1 MTILEAGQPGAL
13 VETGPT
19 SSIFDAPTQRG
30 HGRLRLRPVRL
41 EAMAQVEPGF
51 LEQRLIEI
59 SDLVRHGLRDAL
71 SALELGDFAIAQR
84 VIEADDEVDR
94 LCLALDRDAE
104 ILLVG
109 KVVPARDIALV
120 LASTRIAR
128 NLERMA
134 DQCVTIAKLVQ
145 AGGNDEPGS
154 DAVRASLEEMGR
166 RGERMLEAAT
176 DALSHRDVERARQL
190 DELDNLVD
198 DLNRSVVEQ
207 VLEIGGDRAR
217 REWGLRMVLVARAL
231 ERIADNAVDIAEQ
244 VCYVVT
250 GELREFSDASHPDE
264 RPGRGRVVL
273 RPRPRPA
280 RGPTDSGTGR
290 CSQRRRAAVP

>member
-1 MTILEAGQPGAL
+1 
-13 VETGPT
+13 
-19 SSIFDAPTQRG
+19 
-30 HGRLRLRPVRL
+30 
-41 EAMAQVEPGF
+41 MAHVEPGF
-51 LEQRLIEI
+51 LEQRLIEV

-71 SALELGDFAIAQR
+71 RALELGDFAIAQR
-84 VIEADDEVDR
+84 VIDADDEVDR

-154 DAVRASLEEMGR
+154 DGVRNSLEEMGR

-176 DALSHRDVERARQL
+176 DALTHRDAERALQL
-190 DELDNLVD
+190 DQLDNLVD

-207 VLEIGGDRAR
+207 VLAIGGDHAR
-217 REWGLRMVLVARAL
+217 REWGLRMVLAARAL

-244 VCYVVT
+244 ASYVVT

-264 RPGRGRVVL
+264 Q
-273 RPRPRPA
+273 
-280 RGPTDSGTGR
+280 SGE
-290 CSQRRRAAVP
+290 AA

>member
-1 MTILEAGQPGAL
+1 
-13 VETGPT
+13 
-19 SSIFDAPTQRG
+19 
-30 HGRLRLRPVRL
+30 
-41 EAMAQVEPGF
+41 MAQVAPGF
-51 LEQRLIEI
+51 LEQRLIEV
-59 SDLVRHGLRDAL
+59 SDLVRHDLREVLDAL
-71 SALELGDFAIAQR
+71 ARGDSAVAQR
-84 VIEADDEVDR
+84 VIEADDEIDR

-109 KVVPARDIALV
+109 HVVPGRDIALV

-145 AGGNDEPGS
+145 AGGNDRPEAA
-154 DAVRASLEEMGR
+154 AVRDSLEEMGR

-176 DALSHRDVERARQL
+176 DALSHRDAARARQL

-198 DLNRSVVEQ
+198 DLNRAVVEQ
-207 VLEIGGDRAR
+207 VLDLAGDRDCRA
-217 REWGLRMVLVARAL
+217 WGLRMVLVARAL

-244 VCYVVT
+244 ASYVVT

-264 RPGRGRVVL
+264 
-273 RPRPRPA
+273 
-280 RGPTDSGTGR
+280 TSGE
-290 CSQRRRAAVP
+290 AA

>member
-1 MTILEAGQPGAL
+1 
-13 VETGPT
+13 
-19 SSIFDAPTQRG
+19 
-30 HGRLRLRPVRL
+30 
-41 EAMAQVEPGF
+41 MAQVEPGF
-51 LEQRLIEI
+51 LEQRLVEI

-71 SALELGDFAIAQR
+71 LALASGDFAVAQR

-94 LCLALDRDAE
+94 LCLALDRDGE
-104 ILLVG
+104 ILLVSN
-109 KVVPARDIALV
+109 VVPARDIALV
-120 LASTRIAR
+120 LASTRMAR

-154 DAVRASLEEMGR
+154 AEVRALAR
-166 RGERMLEAAT
+166 RDGQARRAHARVRDRAHSRER
-176 DALSHRDVERARQL
+176 DADRARQL
-190 DELDNLVD
+190 DYLDNLVD
-198 DLNRSVVEQ
+198 DLNRAVVEQ

-217 REWGLRMVLVARAL
+217 REWGLRMVLAARGL

-264 RPGRGRVVL
+264 HPGE
-273 RPRPRPA
+273 
-280 RGPTDSGTGR
+280 
-290 CSQRRRAAVP
+290 AA

>member
-1 MTILEAGQPGAL
+1 VAEVA
-13 VETGPT
+13 
-19 SSIFDAPTQRG
+19 S
-30 HGRLRLRPVRL
+30 
-41 EAMAQVEPGF
+41 GF
-51 LEQRLIEI
+51 LEQRLIEV
-59 SDLVRHGLRDAL
+59 SDLVRHDLREVLDAL
-71 SALELGDFAIAQR
+71 ARSDSGVAQR
-84 VIEADDEVDR
+84 VIEADDEIDR

-109 KVVPARDIALV
+109 HVVPGRDIGLV

-145 AGGNDEPGS
+145 AGGNDSPEAS
-154 DAVRASLEEMGR
+154 AVRESLEDMGR

-176 DALSHRDVERARQL
+176 DALSQRDAERARGL

-198 DLNRSVVEQ
+198 DLNRVVVEQ
-207 VLEIGGDRAR
+207 VLELGGDRAS

-244 VCYVVT
+244 VSYVVT
-250 GELREFSDASHPDE
+250 GELREFSDASHPE
-264 RPGRGRVVL
+264 EKPGE
-273 RPRPRPA
+273 A
-280 RGPTDSGTGR
+280 S
-290 CSQRRRAAVP
+290 

>member
-1 MTILEAGQPGAL
+1 
-13 VETGPT
+13 
-19 SSIFDAPTQRG
+19 
-30 HGRLRLRPVRL
+30 
-41 EAMAQVEPGF
+41 MAEVAPGF
-51 LEQRLIEI
+51 LEQRLIEV
-59 SDLVRHGLRDAL
+59 SSLVRHGLRDAL
-71 SALELGDFAIAQR
+71 SALELADYTIAQR

-109 KVVPARDIALV
+109 KVVPACDIALV

-154 DAVRASLEEMGR
+154 DGIRRTLDEMGR

-176 DALSHRDVERARQL
+176 DALTRRDAARAQQL
-190 DELDNLVD
+190 EQLDNLVD

-207 VLEIGGDRAR
+207 VLAIGGDHAR
-217 REWGLRMVLVARAL
+217 REWGLRMVLAARAL

-244 VCYVVT
+244 ASYVVT
-250 GELREFSDASHPDE
+250 GELREFSDASHRDE
-264 RPGRGRVVL
+264 RPGE
-273 RPRPRPA
+273 
-280 RGPTDSGTGR
+280 
-290 CSQRRRAAVP
+290 AA

>member
-1 MTILEAGQPGAL
+1 
-13 VETGPT
+13 V
-19 SSIFDAPTQRG
+19 
-30 HGRLRLRPVRL
+30 
-41 EAMAQVEPGF
+41 AQVAPGF
-51 LEQRLIEI
+51 LEQRLIEV
-59 SDLVRHGLRDAL
+59 SDLVRHDLREVLDAL
-71 SALELGDFAIAQR
+71 ARNDSAVAKR
-84 VIEADDEVDR
+84 VIEADDEIDR

-109 KVVPARDIALV
+109 NVVPARDIALV

-145 AGGNDEPGS
+145 MGGNDGPEAT
-154 DAVRASLEEMGR
+154 AVRASLEEMGR

-176 DALSHRDVERARQL
+176 DALSRRDAARAQQL

-207 VLEIGGDRAR
+207 VLDLAGDRAC

-244 VCYVVT
+244 ASYVVT
-250 GELREFSDASHPDE
+250 GELREFSDASHPDAT
-264 RPGRGRVVL
+264 PGE
-273 RPRPRPA
+273 
-280 RGPTDSGTGR
+280 
-290 CSQRRRAAVP
+290 AA

>member
-1 MTILEAGQPGAL
+1 
-13 VETGPT
+13 V
-19 SSIFDAPTQRG
+19 
-30 HGRLRLRPVRL
+30 
-41 EAMAQVEPGF
+41 AQIAPGF
-51 LEQRLIEI
+51 LEQRLIEV
-59 SDLVRHGLRDAL
+59 SDLVRHDLREVLDAL
-71 SALELGDFAIAQR
+71 ARSDSAVAQR
-84 VIEADDEVDR
+84 VIEADDEIDR

-109 KVVPARDIALV
+109 NVVPGRDIALV

-145 AGGNDEPGS
+145 AGGNDGPEAT
-154 DAVRASLEEMGR
+154 AVRDSLEEMGR

-176 DALSHRDVERARQL
+176 DALSRRDAARAQQL

-207 VLEIGGDRAR
+207 VLDLSGDRECRA
-217 REWGLRMVLVARAL
+217 WGLRMVLVARAL

-244 VCYVVT
+244 ASYVVT
-250 GELREFSDASHPDE
+250 GELREFSDASHPDDK
-264 RPGRGRVVL
+264 PGE
-273 RPRPRPA
+273 
-280 RGPTDSGTGR
+280 
-290 CSQRRRAAVP
+290 AA

>member
-1 MTILEAGQPGAL
+1 
-13 VETGPT
+13 
-19 SSIFDAPTQRG
+19 
-30 HGRLRLRPVRL
+30 
-41 EAMAQVEPGF
+41 MAQVAPGF
-51 LEQRLIEI
+51 LEQRLIEV
-59 SDLVRHGLRDAL
+59 SDLVRHDLREVLDAL
-71 SALELGDFAIAQR
+71 ARSDSAVAQR
-84 VIEADDEVDR
+84 VIEADDEIDR

-109 KVVPARDIALV
+109 NVVPGRDIALV

-145 AGGNDEPGS
+145 MGGNDGPEAT
-154 DAVRASLEEMGR
+154 AVRDSLEEMGR

-176 DALSHRDVERARQL
+176 DALSRRDAARAQQL

-207 VLEIGGDRAR
+207 VLDLAGDRDCRA
-217 REWGLRMVLVARAL
+217 WGLRMVLVARAL

-244 VCYVVT
+244 ASYVVT
-250 GELREFSDASHPDE
+250 GELREFSDASHPDDK
-264 RPGRGRVVL
+264 PGE
-273 RPRPRPA
+273 
-280 RGPTDSGTGR
+280 
-290 CSQRRRAAVP
+290 AA

>member
-1 MTILEAGQPGAL
+1 
-13 VETGPT
+13 V
-19 SSIFDAPTQRG
+19 
-30 HGRLRLRPVRL
+30 
-41 EAMAQVEPGF
+41 AQIQPGF
-51 LEQRLIEI
+51 LEQRLVEI
-59 SDLVRHGLRDAL
+59 SDLVRHGLREAL

-84 VIEADDEVDR
+84 VIEADDEVDKR
-94 LCLALDRDAE
+94 CLALDRDAE

-109 KVVPARDIALV
+109 QVVPGRDIALV

-154 DAVRASLEEMGR
+154 DAVRGSLAEMGQ

-176 DALSHRDVERARQL
+176 DALSHRDVARARKL

-207 VLEIGGDRAR
+207 VIELGGDRAR
-217 REWGLRMVLVARAL
+217 REWGLRMVLAARAL

-250 GELREFSDASHPDE
+250 GELREFSDASHPE
-264 RPGRGRVVL
+264 ENPG
-273 RPRPRPA
+273 
-280 RGPTDSGTGR
+280 
-290 CSQRRRAAVP
+290 

>member
-1 MTILEAGQPGAL
+1 MT
-13 VETGPT
+13 
-19 SSIFDAPTQRG
+19 
-30 HGRLRLRPVRL
+30 
-41 EAMAQVEPGF
+41 QVQPGF
-51 LEQRLIEI
+51 LEQRLVEI
-59 SDLVRHGLRDAL
+59 SDLVRHGLREAL
-71 SALELGDFAIAQR
+71 SALELSDFAIAQH
-84 VIEADDEVDR
+84 VIEADDEVDTR
-94 LCLALDRDAE
+94 FLALDRDAE

-109 KVVPARDIALV
+109 QVVPGRDIALV

-154 DAVRASLEEMGR
+154 DAVRSTLAEMGQ

-176 DALSHRDVERARQL
+176 DALSHRDVARARKL

-207 VLEIGGDRAR
+207 VLELGGDRAR
-217 REWGLRMVLVARAL
+217 REWGLRMVLAARAL

-250 GELREFSDASHPDE
+250 GELHEFSDASHPE
-264 RPGRGRVVL
+264 ESPGE
-273 RPRPRPA
+273 
-280 RGPTDSGTGR
+280 
-290 CSQRRRAAVP
+290 AA

>member
-1 MTILEAGQPGAL
+1 
-13 VETGPT
+13 
-19 SSIFDAPTQRG
+19 
-30 HGRLRLRPVRL
+30 
-41 EAMAQVEPGF
+41 MAQVEPGF

-71 SALELGDFAIAQR
+71 RALELSDPAIAQR
-84 VIEADDEVDR
+84 VIDADDEVDG

-109 KVVPARDIALV
+109 KVVPPRGIALV

-134 DQCVTIAKLVQ
+134 DQCVTIGKLVQ
-145 AGGNDEPGS
+145 VGGNDEPGS
-154 DAVRASLEEMGR
+154 EDVRRLLEEMGR

-176 DALSHRDVERARQL
+176 DALTNRDAERARQL

-198 DLNRSVVEQ
+198 DLNRAVVER
-207 VLEIGGDRAR
+207 VLELGGDHAR
-217 REWGLRMVLVARAL
+217 REWGLRMVMIARAL

-244 VCYVVT
+244 ASYVVT

-264 RPGRGRVVL
+264 RPG
-273 RPRPRPA
+273 
-280 RGPTDSGTGR
+280 
-290 CSQRRRAAVP
+290 AAA

>member
-1 MTILEAGQPGAL
+1 
-13 VETGPT
+13 V
-19 SSIFDAPTQRG
+19 
-30 HGRLRLRPVRL
+30 
-41 EAMAQVEPGF
+41 AQVAPGF
-51 LEQRLIEI
+51 LEQRLIEV
-59 SDLVRHGLRDAL
+59 SDLVRHDLREVLDAL
-71 SALELGDFAIAQR
+71 ARNDSVVAQR
-84 VIEADDEVDR
+84 VIEADDEIDR

-109 KVVPARDIALV
+109 NVVPARDIALV

-145 AGGNDEPGS
+145 AGGNDGPEAT
-154 DAVRASLEEMGR
+154 AVRDSLEEMGR
-166 RGERMLEAAT
+166 RGDRMLEAAT
-176 DALSHRDVERARQL
+176 DALSRRDAARAQQL

-207 VLEIGGDRAR
+207 VLDLAGDRACR
-217 REWGLRMVLVARAL
+217 AWGLRMVLVARAL

-244 VCYVVT
+244 ASYVVT

-264 RPGRGRVVL
+264 
-273 RPRPRPA
+273 
-280 RGPTDSGTGR
+280 TSGE
-290 CSQRRRAAVP
+290 AA

>member
-1 MTILEAGQPGAL
+1 
-13 VETGPT
+13 V
-19 SSIFDAPTQRG
+19 
-30 HGRLRLRPVRL
+30 
-41 EAMAQVEPGF
+41 AQIAPGF
-51 LEQRLIEI
+51 LEQRLIEV
-59 SDLVRHGLRDAL
+59 SDLVRHDLREVLDAL
-71 SALELGDFAIAQR
+71 ARSDSAVAQR
-84 VIEADDEVDR
+84 VIEADDEIDR

-109 KVVPARDIALV
+109 NVVPGRDIALV

-145 AGGNDEPGS
+145 AGGNDGPEAT
-154 DAVRASLEEMGR
+154 AVRDSLEEMGR

-176 DALSHRDVERARQL
+176 DALSRRDAARAQQL

-207 VLEIGGDRAR
+207 VLDLAGDRDCRA
-217 REWGLRMVLVARAL
+217 WGLRMVLVARAL

-244 VCYVVT
+244 ASYVVT
-250 GELREFSDASHPDE
+250 GELREFSDASHRDE
-264 RPGRGRVVL
+264 
-273 RPRPRPA
+273 
-280 RGPTDSGTGR
+280 TSGE
-290 CSQRRRAAVP
+290 AA

>member
-1 MTILEAGQPGAL
+1 
-13 VETGPT
+13 
-19 SSIFDAPTQRG
+19 
-30 HGRLRLRPVRL
+30 
-41 EAMAQVEPGF
+41 MAQVAPGF
-51 LEQRLIEI
+51 LEQRLIEV
-59 SDLVRHGLRDAL
+59 SDLVRHDLREALDAL
-71 SALELGDFAIAQR
+71 MRGDVVVAQR
-84 VIEADDEVDR
+84 VIDADDEIDR

-109 KVVPARDIALV
+109 NVVPARDMGLV

-154 DAVRASLEEMGR
+154 SAVRDSLEEMGR

-176 DALSHRDVERARQL
+176 DALSHRDAHRAQQL

-198 DLNRSVVEQ
+198 DLNRIVVEQ
-207 VLEIGGDRAR
+207 VLELGGDRSR
-217 REWGLRMVLVARAL
+217 REWGLRMVLCARAL

-244 VCYVVT
+244 ASYVAT
-250 GELREFSDASHPDE
+250 GELREFSDASHPE
-264 RPGRGRVVL
+264 EP
-273 RPRPRPA
+273 
-280 RGPTDSGTGR
+280 SGESR
-290 CSQRRRAAVP
+290 

>member
-1 MTILEAGQPGAL
+1 
-13 VETGPT
+13 V
-19 SSIFDAPTQRG
+19 
-30 HGRLRLRPVRL
+30 
-41 EAMAQVEPGF
+41 AQVQPGF
-51 LEQRLIEI
+51 LEQRLVEI
-59 SDLVRHGLRDAL
+59 SDLVRHGLREAL

-84 VIEADDEVDR
+84 VIEADDEVDKR
-94 LCLALDRDAE
+94 CLALDRDAE

-109 KVVPARDIALV
+109 QVVPGRDIALV

-154 DAVRASLEEMGR
+154 DAVRGSLAEMGQ

-176 DALSHRDVERARQL
+176 DALSHRDVARARKL

-207 VLEIGGDRAR
+207 VLELGGDRAR
-217 REWGLRMVLVARAL
+217 REWGLRMVLAARAL

-250 GELREFSDASHPDE
+250 GELREFSDASHPE
-264 RPGRGRVVL
+264 ENPGE
-273 RPRPRPA
+273 
-280 RGPTDSGTGR
+280 
-290 CSQRRRAAVP
+290 AA

>member
-1 MTILEAGQPGAL
+1 
-13 VETGPT
+13 
-19 SSIFDAPTQRG
+19 
-30 HGRLRLRPVRL
+30 
-41 EAMAQVEPGF
+41 MAQVAPGF
-51 LEQRLIEI
+51 LEQRLIEV
-59 SDLVRHGLRDAL
+59 SDLVRHDLREVLDAL
-71 SALELGDFAIAQR
+71 ARDDSAVAQR
-84 VIEADDEVDR
+84 VIEADDEIDR

-109 KVVPARDIALV
+109 NVVPARDIALV

-145 AGGNDEPGS
+145 MGGNDGPQAS
-154 DAVRASLEEMGR
+154 AVRGSLEEMGR

-176 DALSHRDVERARQL
+176 DALSRRDAARAQQL

-207 VLEIGGDRAR
+207 VLDLAGDRER
-217 REWGLRMVLVARAL
+217 RAWGLRMVLVARAL
-231 ERIADNAVDIAEQ
+231 ERIAANAVDIAAQ
-244 VCYVVT
+244 ASYVVT

-264 RPGRGRVVL
+264 TPGE
-273 RPRPRPA
+273 
-280 RGPTDSGTGR
+280 
-290 CSQRRRAAVP
+290 AA

>member
-1 MTILEAGQPGAL
+1 
-13 VETGPT
+13 
-19 SSIFDAPTQRG
+19 
-30 HGRLRLRPVRL
+30 
-41 EAMAQVEPGF
+41 MAQVEPGF

-71 SALELGDFAIAQR
+71 RALELSDPAIAQR
-84 VIEADDEVDR
+84 VIDADDEVDR

-109 KVVPARDIALV
+109 KVVPPHGIALV

-145 AGGNDEPGS
+145 VGGNDEPGS
-154 DAVRASLEEMGR
+154 GDVRRLLEEMGR

-176 DALSHRDVERARQL
+176 DALTNRDAERARQL

-198 DLNRSVVEQ
+198 DLNRAVVER
-207 VLEIGGDRAR
+207 VLELGGDHAR
-217 REWGLRMVLVARAL
+217 REWGLRMVMIARAL

-244 VCYVVT
+244 ASYVVT

-264 RPGRGRVVL
+264 R
-273 RPRPRPA
+273 
-280 RGPTDSGTGR
+280 SGE
-290 CSQRRRAAVP
+290 AA

>member
-1 MTILEAGQPGAL
+1 MP
-13 VETGPT
+13 
-19 SSIFDAPTQRG
+19 
-30 HGRLRLRPVRL
+30 
-41 EAMAQVEPGF
+41 QVQPGF
-51 LEQRLIEI
+51 LEQRLVEI

-84 VIEADDEVDR
+84 VIEADDEVDTR
-94 LCLALDRDAE
+94 CLALDRDAE

-109 KVVPARDIALV
+109 QVVPGRDIALV

-154 DAVRASLEEMGR
+154 DAVRSTLAEMGQ

-176 DALSHRDVERARQL
+176 DALSHRDVARARKL

-207 VLEIGGDRAR
+207 VLELGGDRAR
-217 REWGLRMVLVARAL
+217 REWGLRMVLAARAL
-231 ERIADNAVDIAEQ
+231 ERIADNAVDISEQ

-250 GELREFSDASHPDE
+250 GELREFSDASHPE
-264 RPGRGRVVL
+264 ESPGE
-273 RPRPRPA
+273 
-280 RGPTDSGTGR
+280 
-290 CSQRRRAAVP
+290 AA

>member
-1 MTILEAGQPGAL
+1 
-13 VETGPT
+13 
-19 SSIFDAPTQRG
+19 
-30 HGRLRLRPVRL
+30 
-41 EAMAQVEPGF
+41 MAQVEPGF

-71 SALELGDFAIAQR
+71 LALELSDGTVAQR

-94 LCLALDRDAE
+94 RCLALDRDAE

-109 KVVPARDIALV
+109 KVVPPRDIALL

-145 AGGNDEPGS
+145 VGGNDEPGS
-154 DAVRASLEEMGR
+154 EDVRGLLEEMGR

-176 DALSHRDVERARQL
+176 DALTHRDAERARQL

-198 DLNRSVVEQ
+198 DLNRTVVEQ
-207 VLEIGGDRAR
+207 VLEIGGDHAR
-217 REWGLRMVLVARAL
+217 REWGLRMVMIARAL

-244 VCYVVT
+244 ASYVAT

-264 RPGRGRVVL
+264 RPGE
-273 RPRPRPA
+273 
-280 RGPTDSGTGR
+280 
-290 CSQRRRAAVP
+290 AA

>member
-1 MTILEAGQPGAL
+1 
-13 VETGPT
+13 V
-19 SSIFDAPTQRG
+19 S
-30 HGRLRLRPVRL
+30 
-41 EAMAQVEPGF
+41 QVQPGF
-51 LEQRLIEI
+51 LEQRLVEI

-71 SALELGDFAIAQR
+71 RALELGDFAIAQR
-84 VIEADDEVDR
+84 VIEADDEVDKR
-94 LCLALDRDAE
+94 CMALDRDAE

-109 KVVPARDIALV
+109 NVVPGRDIALV

-154 DAVRASLEEMGR
+154 GAVRASLEEMGR

-217 REWGLRMVLVARAL
+217 RERGLRMVLAARAL

-244 VCYVVT
+244 ICYVVT
-250 GELREFSDASHPDE
+250 GELGEFSDASHPDE
-264 RPGRGRVVL
+264 SPG
-273 RPRPRPA
+273 
-280 RGPTDSGTGR
+280 
-290 CSQRRRAAVP
+290 AAA

>member
-1 MTILEAGQPGAL
+1 
-13 VETGPT
+13 
-19 SSIFDAPTQRG
+19 
-30 HGRLRLRPVRL
+30 
-41 EAMAQVEPGF
+41 MAQIAPGF
-51 LEQRLIEI
+51 LEQRLIEV
-59 SDLVRHGLRDAL
+59 SDLVRHDLREVLDAL
-71 SALELGDFAIAQR
+71 ARNDSAVAQR

-109 KVVPARDIALV
+109 KVVPAGDIAFV

-145 AGGNDEPGS
+145 AGGNDGPEAT
-154 DAVRASLEEMGR
+154 AVRDSLEEMGR

-176 DALSHRDVERARQL
+176 DALSRRDAARAQQL

-207 VLEIGGDRAR
+207 VLDLAGDRDCRA
-217 REWGLRMVLVARAL
+217 WGLRMVLVARAL

-244 VCYVVT
+244 ASYVVT
-250 GELREFSDASHPDE
+250 GELREFSDASHPDDK
-264 RPGRGRVVL
+264 PGE
-273 RPRPRPA
+273 
-280 RGPTDSGTGR
+280 
-290 CSQRRRAAVP
+290 AA